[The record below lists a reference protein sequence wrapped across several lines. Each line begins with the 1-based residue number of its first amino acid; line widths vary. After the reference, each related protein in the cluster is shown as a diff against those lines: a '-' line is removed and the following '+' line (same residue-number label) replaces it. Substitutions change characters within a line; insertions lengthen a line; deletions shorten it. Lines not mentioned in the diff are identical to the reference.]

1 LAAAMDEEQTHTE
14 PEVYEATS
22 EEPVLALG
30 QTYPATVSAHL
41 TPRFPETPA
50 QLDLNLNFV
59 TDLAL
64 KTLSTDPHG
73 TTGSVSE
80 RMKLGLVIT
89 ETALQQLYREHLIE
103 TKGSVAL
110 HNNRYALLERGW
122 ARVFQ
127 SMSVCSYIGPAPV
140 TLKTYTRMIVQ
151 QMRCRAP
158 VTRTA
163 LEKTLSHLVL
173 PENVKRTLGVVL
185 SSRRSLFLSGP
196 PGNGKTAMARALVN
210 AISEPLWIPHAIEV
224 DGQVIRVYD
233 KNVHHAVEFP
243 GSDVDRR
250 WVKIQPPLVVVGG
263 ELTIESLD
271 LTATASPRYYEAP
284 FQLKANGGVLLVD
297 DFGRQRCSARQLL
310 NRWIIPLE
318 NRIDSLTLST
328 GKKLDIPF
336 EQIVVFAT
344 NLTDADLTDEAFM
357 RRMGYRL
364 TVSRPTWQTYAE
376 IFRHTAAEFNLT
388 VDDKSIERLAQRYKA
403 ENRVLNAC
411 EPRDLILRA
420 LDFCHFEQQELALT
434 DKTLALAWEGYFGT
448 PATQPTQQE

>member
-1 LAAAMDEEQTHTE
+1 MMEDETHIDS
-14 PEVYEATS
+14 EVYETTTEA
-22 EEPVLALG
+22 PVRALG
-30 QTYPATVSAHL
+30 QTSRASASAQL
-41 TPRFPETPA
+41 NPPFPETPA
-50 QLDLNLNFV
+50 QLDLDLNFV

-64 KTLSTDPHG
+64 KTLSTDAAC
-73 TTGSVSE
+73 TTASVSE
-80 RMKLGLVIT
+80 RMNLGLVIT
-89 ETALQQLYREHLIE
+89 ETALQRLYRENLIE
-103 TKGSVAL
+103 TKGSIAL
-110 HNNRYALLERGW
+110 HNNRYALLDRGW

-127 SMSVCSYIGPAPV
+127 SMSICSYVGPAPV

-158 VTRTA
+158 VTRAA

-173 PENVKRTLGVVL
+173 PGDVKRTLGVVL
-185 SSRRSLFLSGP
+185 SSGRSLFLSGP

-210 AISEPLWIPHAIEV
+210 GIAEPLWIPYAIEV
-224 DGQVIRVYD
+224 DGQVIRVFD
-233 KNVHHAVEFP
+233 KNVHRAVEP
-243 GSDVDRR
+243 QEPDVDRR

-328 GKKLDIPF
+328 GKKVDIPF
-336 EQIVVFAT
+336 EQIIVFAT

-357 RRMGYRL
+357 RRMGYRM
-364 TVSRPTWQTYAE
+364 TVTRPTWPIYAE
-376 IFRHTAAEFNLT
+376 IFRLTAAEFGLA
-388 VDDKSIERLAQRYKA
+388 VDDKSIERLVQRYKA
-403 ENRVLNAC
+403 ENRVPNAC

-420 LDFCHFEQQELALT
+420 VDLCHFEQQELALT

-448 PATQPTQQE
+448 PIVQPTRLK